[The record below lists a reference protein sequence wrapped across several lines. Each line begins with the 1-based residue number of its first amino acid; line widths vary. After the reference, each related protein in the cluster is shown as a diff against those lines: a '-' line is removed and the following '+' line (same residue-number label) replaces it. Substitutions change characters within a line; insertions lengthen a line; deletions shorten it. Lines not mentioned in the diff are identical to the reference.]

1 MLGYID
7 MTFKDLSMVP
17 SLQHVIMH
25 MVGEATDAPLI
36 KLAAD

>member
-1 MLGYID
+1 MLGYIE
-7 MTFKDLSMVP
+7 MTFIDLSMVP

-25 MVGEATDAPLI
+25 MVREATDASLI